1 MVGCWPGR
9 EFTSNSFPAT
19 YCDALAAAGC
29 TVTDVAD
36 PLNLPPQRLDVLHIH
51 WPENIFWRGGNALR
65 LTVRTV
71 RLLAVLE
78 RLRRSGTRLVWMV
91 HNLQPHDLSGARA
104 RLWPLLAWWLAKSV
118 DAVMTLSPAT
128 LPIVVAAMPRLG
140 GKPSASPWHPPYA
153 DIRPAGD
160 RASYRAVLDLP
171 PAAKVFVFLGQLRPY
186 KGVEELIAAFRASA
200 DPDYRLVIAGKPDTP
215 GYGATIERLAA
226 GDDRIRVQLGRLDDL
241 AMAELATAADFIAL
255 PFRDYLHSG
264 SIIYALSIGRP
275 VITPVAPFADAL
287 GEAVGADWVQTY
299 QGSLTPGALKAA
311 VQMPGEPDLAAL
323 DTAKLGAAASALYR
337 RLVTA

>member
-1 MVGCWPGR
+1 MV
-9 EFTSNSFPAT
+9 
-19 YCDALAAAGC
+19 
-29 TVTDVAD
+29 DVDD
-36 PLNLPPQRLDVLHIH
+36 PLNLPSQRLDVLHIH

-91 HNLQPHDLSGARA
+91 HNLQPHELSGGRA
-104 RLWPLLAWWLAKSV
+104 RLWPLLAWWLARSV
-118 DAVMTLSPAT
+118 DGVMTLSPAT
-128 LPIVVAAMPRLG
+128 LPIVVAAIPRLA

-160 RASYRAVLDLP
+160 RASCRAALGLP
-171 PAAKVFVFLGQLRPY
+171 AAAKVFVFLGQLRPY

-200 DPDYRLVIAGKPDTP
+200 DPDYRLVIAGKPDTAS
-215 GYGATIERLAA
+215 YGAAIDHLAA
-226 GDDRIRVQLGRLDDL
+226 GDDRIRVQLGRLDDA
-241 AMAELATAADFIAL
+241 AMAELATAADFITL

-287 GEAVGADWVQTY
+287 GEAVGAGWVQTY
-299 QGSLTPGALKAA
+299 RGGLTSEVLGGAL
-311 VQMPGEPDLAAL
+311 QMPGEPDLSAL
-323 DTAKLGAAASALYR
+323 DPAKLGAAATALYR
-337 RLVTA
+337 RLVPA